1 MKIKKLIKKIQ
12 NLDGNLDVILSSD
25 EEGNSFRLLNE
36 VNLCSDEFDGE
47 NFEDNEVEDENEGDS
62 KDKTIKSVIL
72 F

>member
-47 NFEDNEVEDENEGDS
+47 NFEENEDENEGDS
-62 KDKTIKSVIL
+62 KDKTINSVIL

>member
-47 NFEDNEVEDENEGDS
+47 NFEENEDENEGDS